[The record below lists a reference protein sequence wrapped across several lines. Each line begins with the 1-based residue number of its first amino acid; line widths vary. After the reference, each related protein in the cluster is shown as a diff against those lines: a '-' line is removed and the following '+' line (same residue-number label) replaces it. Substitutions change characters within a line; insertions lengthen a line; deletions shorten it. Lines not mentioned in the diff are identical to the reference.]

1 MCLLN
6 QRNEISGIL
15 AVYFINKTWQ
25 GTELRGTPQ
34 TSWTNDD
41 LCVTR
46 QSIMNDYED
55 MTETTLKL
63 VHVYMSKGQFQTSA
77 QNTVIYNVEGTRQI

>member
-1 MCLLN
+1 
-6 QRNEISGIL
+6 
-15 AVYFINKTWQ
+15 
-25 GTELRGTPQ
+25 
-34 TSWTNDD
+34 
-41 LCVTR
+41 
-46 QSIMNDYED
+46 MNDYED